1 MASHSI
7 VNTRAVDD
15 LVIDEDDQFLP
26 KTKTSRSSTPSSSN
40 TPSTSVSA
48 SDTDE
53 EPAGLVKD
61 TIIKGMCMC
70 LFSGTA
76 DLRKLNF
83 KKIEIDFTTFFFWF
97 TLFCINKMSWSEHLY
112 CEPSKC
118 QSKTKSKSSAGP
130 GNFCNPFFACF
141 V

>member
-97 TLFCINKMSWSEHLY
+97 TLFCINKMS
-112 CEPSKC
+112 
-118 QSKTKSKSSAGP
+118 
-130 GNFCNPFFACF
+130 
-141 V
+141 